1 MECPSCSRDIAED
14 ARFCPFCGLHVD
26 ATRPALDDTAI
37 EGHDPV
43 SEADVGPDE
52 GPGTS
57 DPSELA
63 SCPRCGAPN
72 SPQRVLCGRCGADLE
87 TGSVGVPARRAPSPS
102 DTEAGRDVRRSSRRT
117 WLVVVILGALIGS
130 AAGLVVWLRT
140 DGTPSGAEEVP
151 TFDPAAYPD
160 DSEDLQVVQVSASSQ
175 LSPEG
180 SISYEPGL
188 AIDGDPTTA
197 WNEGSEGSGEGE
209 SLQLQLAQDSWV
221 TALVLRNGY
230 QQDEQTYFDN
240 ARASRLLVRF
250 GDGSA
255 FVVEVQDRSG
265 AQVVRLPDPVHTS
278 TVTVE
283 VLDAIPG
290 EHYQDLAISEVSIR
304 GWPAQG

>member
-14 ARFCPFCGLHVD
+14 ARFCPFCGLHVA
-26 ATRPALDDTAI
+26 ATRPGHDETAI
-37 EGHDPV
+37 QGGEPAD
-43 SEADVGPDE
+43 EADAGPRE
-52 GPGTS
+52 ERTGS
-57 DPSELA
+57 RDPAELA

-87 TGSVGVPARRAPSPS
+87 TGSVGVVARAPSPS
-102 DTEAGRDVRRSSRRT
+102 DPVRDGRRSSRRT
-117 WLVVVILGALIGS
+117 WLVVVVLGALIGS
-130 AAGLVVWLRT
+130 AVGLVFWSRT
-140 DGTPSGAEEVP
+140 DRTPGGAEEVP
-151 TFDPAAYPD
+151 TFDRAAYPD
-160 DSEDLQVVQVSASSQ
+160 DTAELQVVQVSASSQ

-188 AIDGDPTTA
+188 AIDGDPRTA
-197 WNEGSEGSGEGE
+197 WNEGAEGTGEGE

-230 QQDEQTYFDN
+230 QKDDQTYFDN

-265 AQVVRLPDPVHTS
+265 AQIIRLPDPVHTS
-278 TVTVE
+278 TVTLE